1 VAHLGLYTT
10 QDLLHVY
17 SVPRDLVLVLAS
29 SDLNV
34 GRSWKP
40 NISSCTNLKLS
51 LSVINIQVNLD
62 ELRDDSITR
71 LQIWKGLK
79 VHQKNKTRGES
90 WAIKQRKNW
99 ALSTQV
105 WKVMGLQS
113 YKLIHMCLRSFL
125 RKDHCSNPDK
135 IVSVWV
141 YRQVINH
148 RGCTKF
154 ESTLKPSGKGTCV
167 PPPNGKKCMWGNW
180 WEADNKFSTGGKKH
194 NDLENMLNLKKI
206 GSAETTNIQI
216 AGMRVVIRCYLT
228 PVWEA
233 QLHGSCS
240 QAIIPLMCQLQTVV
254 AELSFLGP
262 KTPPTAA
269 QRKQPFHQMND
280 FSSKLG
286 PG

>member
-51 LSVINIQVNLD
+51 LSVIIIQVNLD